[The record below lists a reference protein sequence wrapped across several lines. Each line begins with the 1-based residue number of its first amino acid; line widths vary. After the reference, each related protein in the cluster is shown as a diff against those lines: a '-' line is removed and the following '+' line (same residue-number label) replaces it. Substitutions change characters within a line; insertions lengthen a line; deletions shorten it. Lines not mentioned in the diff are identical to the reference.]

1 MLLIMDGL
9 YHIYPVF
16 CIIISNYIAMGI
28 MLAAIH
34 VQVLDF
40 MKSVEY
46 KARQHLS
53 TTSLQPNEDHQHA
66 IIEDVL

>member
-1 MLLIMDGL
+1 
-9 YHIYPVF
+9 
-16 CIIISNYIAMGI
+16 MGI

-46 KARQHLS
+46 KARQHFS
-53 TTSLQPNEDHQHA
+53 TTSIQPSEDHQHA
-66 IIEDVL
+66 IIEDVLQDTSLLDSLGPTLP